1 MIRKKG
7 SLIIENM
14 LSSAMIIIL
23 VCLGIGIIDLI
34 ISMNMKKG
42 DKAA

>member
-14 LSSAMIIIL
+14 LASAMIVL
-23 VCLGIGIIDLI
+23 TAFSYLS
-34 ISMNMKKG
+34 ISSM
-42 DKAA
+42 

>member
-14 LSSAMIIIL
+14 LASVIIL
-23 VCLGIGIIDLI
+23 MVLLVIFKVVVRKAKWQIIKELED
-34 ISMNMKKG
+34 
-42 DKAA
+42 